1 MAPNNSANPDDVHE
15 LVHGMDRD
23 QLTDALLHFESKAP
37 LDFVPGFLDRLPIDQ
52 LRHLLWTA
60 ILCLTPA
67 SGG

>member
-1 MAPNNSANPDDVHE
+1 MAPNNNANPDDVRE
-15 LVHGMDRD
+15 LVNSMDRD

-37 LDFVPGFLDRLPIDQ
+37 LDFGPGFLEGLPLDQ

-67 SGG
+67 